1 MEIVDSMDCWEED
14 KLVTLRDRDLNDFLP
29 LWFDEPEDEEWL
41 AAWREL
47 PWLET

>member
-1 MEIVDSMDCWEED
+1 MEIVDSMDYREGDEP
-14 KLVTLRDRDLNDFLP
+14 VTFLEHDFNYCLP

-41 AAWREL
+41 EAWRAL